1 MFMGHLA
8 VAFGAKRVVPAVS
21 LGTLL
26 IACQLADLVWPVLVV
41 AGVERV
47 AVSPGATVVT
57 PLDFVYYPYSH
68 SLLATVLWSAAF
80 GGAYAVLRR
89 APAAVGVTL
98 GLVVLSHWLLD
109 VASHRP
115 DMPLGF
121 SIEVRIGLGL
131 WQSRAAT
138 MAVEGLLFAAGVWL
152 YRRTTRPRDRSGSW
166 GLWLLVAFLLVV
178 YAANLYGPPPPS
190 GEAAAWSAFAL
201 WLLVVWGYW
210 VDRHREPVIATVTL

>member
-1 MFMGHLA
+1 MFIGHLA
-8 VAFGAKRVVPAVS
+8 VAFGAKRVAPAVS

-41 AGVERV
+41 TGIERV
-47 AVSPGATVVT
+47 TVSPGATVVT

-68 SLLATVLWSAAF
+68 SLLAAVLWSAAF

-89 APAAVGVTL
+89 VPAAVGVTL

-121 SIEVRIGLGL
+121 SSDVRIGLGL

-152 YRRTTRPRDRSGSW
+152 YRRTTRPRDRLGSW
-166 GLWLLVAFLLVV
+166 GLWLFVAFLLAI

-190 GEAAAWSAFAL
+190 GEAVAWSAFAL
-201 WLLVVWGYW
+201 WLLVAWGYW
-210 VDRHREPVIATVTL
+210 VDRHRAPIGAG